1 MADTARHQPRPSNQA
16 GFRAWETAQPRKH
29 EFRNGQIRM
38 MTGGRK
44 GNNQIALNIAA
55 ALKAKLKGSPCR
67 AFTND
72 LMVET
77 DVEATYYPDVVVD
90 CGPHD
95 ANALVAATPRAV
107 FEVLS
112 PTTRTGDF
120 TEKVPDYQDTAS
132 IQQIVLV
139 ETDEPKLYVWTRGN
153 DEWRESLIGPES
165 GRLSMPH
172 LGLDLTFA
180 EIYESMFE

>member
-1 MADTARHQPRPSNQA
+1 MADTARHQSRPSNQA
-16 GFRAWETAQPRKH
+16 AFRAWEVAQPRKH

-44 GNNQIALNIAA
+44 GSNQIALNIAA

-95 ANALVAATPRAV
+95 ANALLAATPRAV

-120 TEKVPDYQDTAS
+120 
-132 IQQIVLV
+132 
-139 ETDEPKLYVWTRGN
+139 
-153 DEWRESLIGPES
+153 
-165 GRLSMPH
+165 
-172 LGLDLTFA
+172 A
-180 EIYESMFE
+180 E